1 MTGSHEVKSSNLSV
15 STKTRLLA
23 TVFFCITKKALQAKC
38 FFHRFYT
45 CEHSEPADRC
55 LLPAVRNANLQFIS
69 AFKGSGNGHLIGIL
83 KVGADGDTVSEP
95 CHLIAEGL

>member
-55 LLPAVRNANLQFIS
+55 LLTAGCRLLHKKAY
-69 AFKGSGNGHLIGIL
+69 GNEQLPYIVQHQIGWAHPRL
-83 KVGADGDTVSEP
+83 FVV
-95 CHLIAEGL
+95 